1 MKQRY
6 DSIYYVTSSLKRQ
19 NFLAENGIYPDREN
33 GNTASYLKSDR
44 LFSLLD
50 RYLIIESV
58 FGGKY

>member
-19 NFLAENGIYPDREN
+19 NFLEENGIYPDREY
-33 GNTASYLKSDR
+33 GNTASYLKSDK

-50 RYLIIESV
+50 QYLIIEQI
-58 FGGKY
+58 FKGRY